1 MNDYGINAII
11 TGDSSGFAK
20 AIQKAQ
26 QALSE
31 FGNKLGNVTD
41 KVSTGLKNWGVDLG
55 KFYDK
60 GSSIF
65 KDFGIDVDQFASHFG
80 MSGALMSGIVAVTV
94 ALQKLGEEVNKVSA
108 EIAKGTGA
116 TGDALRKLE
125 NDAKDAMVNGVGLSA
140 QEAGKAIADL
150 NTRFGVSGKEAVS
163 LTESFASFSRV
174 MGGDV
179 SGNINNVADAVKKW
193 GLETEQVPQLLDQLT
208 VASQASGASTSELLS
223 ELSNGQAVFS
233 QFGMSLTESMSFLAS
248 MHAEG
253 INASTAMTG
262 LRTALVKI
270 SDAGL
275 DASQG
280 FDYVKESIKNAGTQT
295 EALNMATEIFGT
307 RAGAEMLRVLQSET
321 SAVDDLTKAL
331 TESGGALKASD
342 EASRQT
348 ADAWKSLQKA
358 LEGTFGG
365 FGQGIDS
372 LFADIIDSV
381 TYFVQL
387 IDPIVRPIGEI
398 FREVFSFIG
407 ELLKTLVS
415 FFVEFQQKYNTVW
428 KSVAD
433 VLQTVYETIHSI
445 LGSVLSVVQDVFGL
459 IFAIIDGKW
468 ELAWKYTERI
478 LLNAVKI
485 IADALSLVVN
495 AFVLATNGLI
505 KAINLIVDGV
515 NLILKP
521 LSDLT
526 GGFVP
531 LLGHL
536 NELQKVDFSDSWGIT
551 DAIETVTAEIDEMTG
566 ATTAKI
572 TGTLGEVQQTTADI
586 TGAIVGDWNTVFG
599 TTENGANSTK
609 TALENLSRSENTWKI
624 KILNLEKDMAKTEQE
639 KLDKQAEIL
648 DLEKEQA
655 LANAK
660 TAEEAQQIDKYY
672 GMLRDKLYDIADVQ
686 EEITDNVQA
695 DYSWTQKLKQ
705 QELSRLQ
712 TAMDSAVE
720 RAKAEGKSEEEI
732 AKIKEK
738 YFTEMQNK
746 QLELLA
752 LQKEI
757 DLARST
763 SAEQAYEID
772 TYYTNEEIALAE
784 ETAKKIAQ
792 AYAQIPSPLAPEKD
806 SGEGSKAT
814 GKPVSDTGDKTTS
827 GEKSTEL
834 ADYFKTLAD
843 MSTEYNNKLE
853 AQKLARIEKEK
864 SYDLEQLKEQ
874 GASQEE
880 IFAVNKAYTE
890 RILNMKLDAL
900 KEEKQAL
907 LDSLPDD
914 ENYAQLRADI
924 EKYYLNEESEMRKD
938 AYKEIEKERAKDK
951 KNQESTWSKMMKG
964 VSTVTSYMVSGFK
977 TSFSA
982 VSKLFSSIGKIISGV
997 WSGFV
1002 KALDFNP
1009 DETLDGLLA
1018 FEDKILTFF
1027 YDTLPQLPSFLANA
1041 LQSIGTL
1048 LNTLLENID
1057 FSGLA
1062 TMLADALESAVD
1074 ILPSLIQG
1082 VIKVVGEVVKQLP
1095 KIIQKVMPKIISA
1108 LKTIVK
1114 ALPEILPDFI
1124 KGIFEMINE
1133 LARSLPE
1140 VLPELIK
1147 GVIELVKAL
1156 ITELPTTIDLLL
1168 TGIADTLNQLFSNPD
1183 EIAKFIHVIMDSMG
1197 KIAKS
1202 LLENA
1207 GVIFGALIEI
1217 LPDVLMKILVDLPSI
1232 LGKIFEG
1239 AWNGVIAV
1247 LKGTVNALIK
1257 GVNFITQGLSMAW
1270 TWLGIPA
1277 IPKIPLLAKGTD
1289 NAQRGLA
1296 IVGEAGPELVNFRG
1310 GEQVLSNKKTN
1321 EALSGNKTNN
1331 FNVTFNN
1338 VSDTSA
1344 YALVQQLKRYNREM
1358 AFNGVL

>member
-11 TGDSSGFAK
+11 TADSSGFTK
-20 AIQKAQ
+20 AIQKAEQ
-26 QALSE
+26 SLSG
-31 FGNKLGNVTD
+31 FGNDLEKVTGKVTD
-41 KVSTGLKNWGVDLG
+41 GLKSWGVDLG

-150 NTRFGVSGKEAVS
+150 NTRFGVSGEEAVS

-179 SGNINNVADAVKKW
+179 SGNINSVADAVKKW

-223 ELSNGQAVFS
+223 ELSNGQAIFS

-536 NELQKVDFSDSWGIT
+536 NELREVDFSDSWGIK
-551 DAIETVTAEIDEMTG
+551 DAIETVTAEIDELTG

-572 TGTLGEVQQTTADI
+572 TGTLGEVQQTTANV
-586 TGAIVGDWNTVFG
+586 TSAIVGDWNTVFG
-599 TTENGANSTK
+599 TTESGANKTK
-609 TALENLSRSENTWKI
+609 TALEGLSSSENSWKI
-624 KILNLEKDMAKTEQE
+624 KILNLEKDLAKTEQE

-672 GMLRDKLYDIADVQ
+672 GMLRDKLYDVADIQ

-763 SAEQAYEID
+763 SAEQAFEID

-843 MSTEYNNKLE
+843 MSAEYNNKLE

-874 GASQEE
+874 GASQDE

-890 RILNMKLDAL
+890 RILNMKLEAL
-900 KEEKQAL
+900 EEEKQAL
-907 LDSLPDD
+907 LDSIPDD

-938 AYKEIEKERAKDK
+938 AYKEIEKERAKDV

-977 TSFSA
+977 TAFNAISSM
-982 VSKLFSSIGKIISGV
+982 VSKIGNVLSTIWG
-997 WSGFV
+997 GFV

-1009 DETLDGLLA
+1009 DETLTGLLE
-1018 FEDKILTFF
+1018 FEDKILSFF
-1027 YDTLPQLPSFLANA
+1027 YETLPQLPSFIASA
-1041 LQSIGTL
+1041 LQSVGTL
-1048 LNTLLENID
+1048 LNNLLENID
-1057 FSGLA
+1057 FSALLGIFEDSMGFITDLLPSIVKNIGALLA
-1062 TMLADALESAVD
+1062 KVVKS
-1074 ILPSLIQG
+1074 LPSLI
-1082 VIKVVGEVVKQLP
+1082 K
-1095 KIIQKVMPKIISA
+1095 KVMPKILDAFKEIA
-1108 LKTIVK
+1108 KL
-1114 ALPEILPDFI
+1114 LPEILPD
-1124 KGIFEMINE
+1124 MINGLME
-1133 LARSLPE
+1133 LAKS
-1140 VLPELIK
+1140 I
-1147 GVIELVKAL
+1147 
-1156 ITELPTTIDLLL
+1156 ITELPTILNLIM
-1168 TGIADTLNQLFSNPD
+1168 TGITQVFAMIISNPD
-1183 EIAKFIHVIMDSMG
+1183 KLKELISSIMQAMGELAKI
-1197 KIAKS
+1197 

-1217 LPDVLMKILVDLPSI
+1217 LPDVLEAILVDLPNI
-1232 LGKIFEG
+1232 IGKIFEG

-1257 GVNFITQGLSMAW
+1257 GVNFITQGLSKAW

-1296 IVGEAGPELVNFRG
+1296 VVGEAGPELVNFKG
-1310 GEQVLSNKKTN
+1310 GEQVINNRNTQRLLSD
-1321 EALSGNKTNN
+1321 SGKGGNT

-1338 VSDTSA
+1338 TVDTSA
-1344 YALVQQLKRYNREM
+1344 YQMMRQLKQYNREL